1 MEEAIIPDF
10 GDYTPTTSK
19 GIIIRHSE
27 YTLSYSNSDRQSI
40 FAYYSLSLPSI
51 TGGQSRTDDFH
62 IDLMVRSNHVKSTGY
77 IWGYYK

>member
-10 GDYTPTTSK
+10 GDYIPTTSK
-19 GIIIRHSE
+19 GNIVRHSE

-40 FAYYSLSLPSI
+40 FAYYSLSPPSI

-62 IDLMVRSNHVKSTGY
+62 IDLKVRSNQVKSTGH